1 MNLNERLNYIFK
13 ETKMKQ
19 REFAESI
26 GISQNY
32 LSQLLSGKRSAISE
46 SLALLIQERYGYS
59 AQWIMTGEG
68 EKFKRMERTFLKE
81 VAKKKIMDLTEDEA
95 KAVLAFLSS
104 IDEVRKIFGSDDETS
119 ITREYAD
126 KYMPKVAEEGT
137 AYETPYTVPLLGRVA
152 GGMPIL
158 AIQENGKFVHSNIKS
173 DCALEIVGDS
183 MEPDYKNGEIILI
196 HRQPE
201 LLNGELGIIMIMEG
215 AEIAE
220 VTFKRFYQDNDRII
234 LKSINP
240 KYPDQI
246 LKKVDVMIYGKV
258 VGKANKEV

>member
-1 MNLNERLNYIFK
+1 MELYERLKTILNESGL
-13 ETKMKQ
+13 KQ
-19 REFAESI
+19 REFALSLGVTESY
-26 GISQNY
+26 ISRLIKGTHTN
-32 LSQLLSGKRSAISE
+32 ISE

-59 AQWIMTGEG
+59 AKWIMTGQG
-68 EKFKRMERTFLKE
+68 DKFKSKERTFIKE
-81 VAKKKIMDLTEDEA
+81 VAKKKVESLTEDEA
-95 KAVLAFLSS
+95 KAVLAFLNS

-240 KYPDQI
+240 KYPDQV

>member
-104 IDEVRKIFGSDDETS
+104 IDEVKKIFGSDKT
-119 ITREYAD
+119 ITNEYND
-126 KYMPKVAEEGT
+126 DQYNEKVAEEST
-137 AYETPYTVPLLGRVA
+137 EFSFPVPLLGRVA

-158 AIQENGKFVHSNIKS
+158 AIQENGKYVNTSVKC

>member
-104 IDEVRKIFGSDDETS
+104 IDEVKKIFGSDKT
-119 ITREYAD
+119 ITNEYND
-126 KYMPKVAEEGT
+126 DQYNEKVAEEGT

-158 AIQENGKFVHSNIKS
+158 AIQENGKFVHSNIKN

-201 LLNGELGIIMIMEG
+201 LLNGEPGIIMIMEG

>member
-104 IDEVRKIFGSDDETS
+104 IDEVKKIFGSDKT
-119 ITREYAD
+119 ITNEYND
-126 KYMPKVAEEGT
+126 DQYNEKVAEEGT